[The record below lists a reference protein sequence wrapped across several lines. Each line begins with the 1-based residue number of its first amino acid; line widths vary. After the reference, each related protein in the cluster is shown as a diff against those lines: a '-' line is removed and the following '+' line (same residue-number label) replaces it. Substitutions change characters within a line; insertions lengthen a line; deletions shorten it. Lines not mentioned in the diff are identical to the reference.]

1 MMLTGIDHTSL
12 TVSDLERSIAF
23 YTNLGLEV
31 VLRQTPGGAYL
42 QKITGFPD
50 ARIKQALLR
59 LPGGGH
65 KLELFEYISPLGQ
78 PIRSRNCD
86 PGNTH
91 LAFVVD
97 NLSVLYEELERQ
109 GVEFVSPP
117 VTIDAGANAG
127 AQGLYL
133 RDPDGFTIEL
143 FQPRHESSG
152 DEAR

>member
-1 MMLTGIDHTSL
+1 MAELIAVHHTSL
-12 TVSDLERSIAF
+12 TVGDLEHSVAF

-31 VLRQTPGGAYL
+31 LLRQTPGGTYL

-50 ARIKQALLR
+50 AHIKQAHLS

-65 KLELFEYISPLGQ
+65 RLELFEYVTPRGQ
-78 PIRSRNCD
+78 PVRSRNCD

-97 NLSVLYEELERQ
+97 DLDTMYEQLARQ
-109 GVEFVSPP
+109 GVDFVSPP
-117 VTIDAGANAG
+117 VTIDAGANVG
-127 AQGLYL
+127 AKGLYL

-143 FQPRHESSG
+143 FEPAKR
-152 DEAR
+152 DATR

>member
-1 MMLTGIDHTSL
+1 MAGLIAAHHTSL
-12 TVSDLERSIAF
+12 TVSDLERSVAF
-23 YTNLGLEV
+23 YTDLGLEV
-31 VLRQTPGGAYL
+31 VLRQTPGGTYL

-50 ARIKQALLR
+50 VHIRQAHLT

-65 KLELFEYISPLGQ
+65 QLELFEYVSPRGQ
-78 PIRSRNCD
+78 PVRSRNCD

-97 NLSVLYEELERQ
+97 DLDAVYERLASR

-117 VTIDAGANAG
+117 VTIDAGANVG
-127 AQGLYL
+127 AKGLYL

-143 FQPRHESSG
+143 FEPAKR
-152 DEAR
+152 DTTP

>member
-1 MMLTGIDHTSL
+1 MAKLLAMHHTSL

-31 VLRQTPGGAYL
+31 LLRQTPGGTYL
-42 QKITGFPD
+42 QKITSFPD
-50 ARIKQALLR
+50 AHIKQAHLS

-65 KLELFEYISPLGQ
+65 NLELFEYVSPPGQ
-78 PIRSRNCD
+78 PVRSRNCD

-97 NLSVLYEELERQ
+97 ELDAVYERLVQ
-109 GVEFVSPP
+109 DGVEFVSPP
-117 VTIDAGANAG
+117 ITIDAGANTG
-127 AQGLYL
+127 AKGLYL

-143 FQPRHESSG
+143 FQPAPRQTGS
-152 DEAR
+152 

>member
-1 MMLTGIDHTSL
+1 MAGLIAMHHTSL
-12 TVSDLERSIAF
+12 TVGDLERSVAF

-31 VLRQTPGGAYL
+31 VLRQTPGGTYL

-50 ARIKQALLR
+50 AHIKQALLT
-59 LPGGGH
+59 LPSGGH
-65 KLELFEYISPLGQ
+65 RLELFEYVTPQGQ
-78 PIRSRNCD
+78 AVRSRNCD

-97 NLSVLYEELERQ
+97 DLDAVYERLAPQ

-117 VTIDAGANAG
+117 VTIDAGANTG
-127 AQGLYL
+127 VKGLYL

-143 FQPRHESSG
+143 FEPPKRDATQ
-152 DEAR
+152 

>member
-1 MMLTGIDHTSL
+1 MLTGIHHTSL
-12 TVSDLERSIAF
+12 TVGDLERSIAF

-31 VLRQTPGGAYL
+31 VLRQTPGGTYL

-50 ARIKQALLR
+50 AHIKQAHLCLA
-59 LPGGGH
+59 GGGH
-65 KLELFEYISPLGQ
+65 RLELFEYVSPAGR
-78 PIRSRNCD
+78 PVRSRNCD

-97 NLSVLYEELERQ
+97 DLDAMYQELSRQ
-109 GVEFVSPP
+109 GVELVSPP

-127 AQGLYL
+127 AKGLYL

-143 FQPRHESSG
+143 FQPKP
-152 DEAR
+152 

>member
-1 MMLTGIDHTSL
+1 MLAAMHHTSL
-12 TVSDLERSIAF
+12 TVSDLERSVAF
-23 YTNLGLEV
+23 YTDLGLEV
-31 VLRQTPGGAYL
+31 LLRQTPGGTYL

-50 ARIKQALLR
+50 AHIKQAHLS

-65 KLELFEYISPLGQ
+65 RLELFEYASPKGK
-78 PIRSRNCD
+78 PVRSRNCD

-97 NLSVLYEELERQ
+97 NLDGMYTRLKDR

-117 VTIDAGANAG
+117 ITVDAGANVGMKA
-127 AQGLYL
+127 LYL

-143 FQPRHESSG
+143 FEPKKNPG
-152 DEAR
+152 GA